1 MSTASATEIAQWQ
14 ETMSRV
20 ASCLRGGFKN
30 AHPFQDDGEV
40 SPTVIALRDAFHAF
54 PVSAD
59 VLLVD
64 AGSVQSPSHYA
75 TIFLPPHTSTG
86 PIWTLIAHHID
97 ELPKREVNFHGTV
110 ALSGFS
116 SYLPVLSES
125 FGLDERYQEDLTTLR
140 FSGCRTLD
148 GSEVVHFVPY
158 DIRERPDDYARFL
171 GHELFMFCSDA
182 LIRRFERKVDFN
194 ALYDLPPDPIFS
206 IDEWTRIDDRTSC
219 IVPLES
225 DEPPSFEERQ
235 AEVSGIQLIPKV
247 PKDVDV
253 TFRRAKDAY
262 ICGYFRYD
270 LFTVAVH
277 YASLAL
283 EAAIKAR
290 WSANL
295 PQSVGITCGKENIQ
309 VQFPSH
315 SKIAHMCGEKRWRGR
330 NVLVDGRQFPWS
342 CRAILDWLERE
353 KIVTKWERQCLTV
366 GLQMRNALSHVEH
379 SSTDTPSSETLR
391 ETAMLINKLFQS
403 LP

>member
-1 MSTASATEIAQWQ
+1 MATASATEIAQWQ
-14 ETMSRV
+14 ETLLRV
-20 ASCLRGGFKN
+20 ASCLRDGFKN
-30 AHPFQDDGEV
+30 VHPFEDDGEV
-40 SPTVIALRDAFHAF
+40 SPTVIAFRDAFHAF

-64 AGSVQSPSHYA
+64 AGSVQSPGHYA
-75 TIFLPPHTSTG
+75 TIFLPPHSSTG

-97 ELPKREVNFHGTV
+97 ELPKREVNFHGKV
-110 ALSGFS
+110 ALSEFD
-116 SYLPVLSES
+116 SYLPLLSER
-125 FGLDERYQEDLTTLR
+125 FGLDDRYLEDLTTLR

-158 DIRERPDDYARFL
+158 DIRERPEDYARYL
-171 GHELFMFCSDA
+171 THELLTFCNDA
-182 LIRRFERKVDFN
+182 LIRRFEKKVDFN
-194 ALYDLPPDPIFS
+194 ALYSLRPDPILS
-206 IDEWTRIDDRTSC
+206 IGEWTRIDDRTSC
-219 IVPLES
+219 FVTLES

-247 PKDVDV
+247 PNDIHV
-253 TFRRAKDAY
+253 TLRRAKDAY
-262 ICGYFRYD
+262 VCGYFRYD

-290 WSANL
+290 WSASL
-295 PQSVGITCGKENIQ
+295 PQSVVISCGKETLQ
-309 VQFPSH
+309 LQFPSH
-315 SKIAHMCGEKRWRGR
+315 SKIANICGEKPWRGR
-330 NVLVDGRQFPWS
+330 NILVSGQRFPWS

-366 GLQMRNALSHVEH
+366 GLQMRNTLSHVEH
-379 SSTDTPSSETLR
+379 PSTDTPSSETLWR
-391 ETAMLINKLFQS
+391 TAMLINKLFHS